1 MVHVKEGQRNQIK
14 PGKFHDINFVSYEA
28 CVHIGFGSLTRVI

>member
-14 PGKFHDINFVSYEA
+14 PGKFHDINFVSYE
-28 CVHIGFGSLTRVI
+28 VHIGFGSLTRVI